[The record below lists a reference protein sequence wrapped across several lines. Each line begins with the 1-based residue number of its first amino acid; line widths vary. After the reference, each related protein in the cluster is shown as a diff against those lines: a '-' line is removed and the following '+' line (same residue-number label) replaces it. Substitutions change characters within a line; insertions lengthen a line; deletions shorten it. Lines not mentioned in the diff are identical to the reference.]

1 MNKQLLPCPFC
12 GGEIRFDPKDDWAR
26 NYPAFQCLKGECGVE
41 FELPYEGDSANED
54 ALGFW
59 ENKHPI
65 KKEKPTSKSKGT
77 YEEVAEFCKSIGL
90 PVTDAEYFFNK
101 CEGCGWT
108 NGGKPIKD
116 WRATIRS
123 WKAAGYMPSC
133 KMTVVPN
140 KATIPKWKQIQTIEE
155 QLETHPANPSFR
167 GYRADK
173 VTPEQREH
181 YENQKDNLKRLKGE
195 LI

>member
-12 GGEIRFDPKDDWAR
+12 GGANLETASVFTSIPGTDPIQIRCRSCD
-26 NYPAFQCLKGECGVE
+26 CG
-41 FELPYEGDSANED
+41 G
-54 ALGFW
+54 
-59 ENKHPI
+59 
-65 KKEKPTSKSKGT
+65 PTTLHGQDQAKQLWNIRPESKSHTKSKGT
-77 YEEVAEFCKSIGL
+77 YEEVAEFCKSIRL
-90 PVTDAEYFFNK
+90 PETDAEYFFNK

-123 WKAAGYMPSC
+123 WKAAGYMPST
-133 KMTVVPN
+133 KQPVALLRPTSQMPV
-140 KATIPKWKQIQTIEE
+140 WKQVQAIEN

-173 VTPEQREH
+173 VTPEQKEH
-181 YENQKDNLKRLKGE
+181 YENQKANLKRLKGE
-195 LI
+195 LL